1 MACRGVGRCGNRI
14 GNFRLAARKQN
25 RAQASGCVADSAA
38 GRSGRDA
45 AARQGDDEVRRRAQA
60 RCAAETEGRLG
71 HRCGLQEAQGRRQRW
86 QRSGGER
93 QWWQSGGGE
102 RRRRRRR
109 RGGGGERR
117 PVAHAW
123 RLWLGEQLGL
133 APRVVSSRAGDS
145 CISSSTSSSHDYSD
159 STTAHGRKPP
169 KPPSRPGA
177 IDARVAPLTLR
188 HAHCNLRQL
197 AHAVARARPSGW
209 VTGAAPG
216 PAPGSAGASEWTPAR
231 PPTSREEV
239 KLPQRRLAAAGHLG
253 CGLQTRIGKCPLN
266 PKGPQAPSPDA
277 R

>member
-25 RAQASGCVADSAA
+25 RAQASGRVADSAA

-102 RRRRRRR
+102 RRRRRR
-109 RGGGGERR
+109 GGGGERR

-133 APRVVSSRAGDS
+133 APRVVPVIRVSRRLLVAAITTVTAQPHTVGS
-145 CISSSTSSSHDYSD
+145 PRSPRVGLAQSTLGLRLSRRSAILPAAISGSWRMRSPGPSPGSH
-159 STTAHGRKPP
+159 RC
-169 KPPSRPGA
+169 RPGPRL
-177 IDARVAPLTLR
+177 RVGR
-188 HAHCNLRQL
+188 HGPTPGTA
-197 AHAVARARPSGW
+197 SD
-209 VTGAAPG
+209 VT
-216 PAPGSAGASEWTPAR
+216 
-231 PPTSREEV
+231 
-239 KLPQRRLAAAGHLG
+239 
-253 CGLQTRIGKCPLN
+253 
-266 PKGPQAPSPDA
+266 
-277 R
+277 